1 VKSAVRRREPVSRQE
16 ILQSALRIAQAEG
29 LSAITMRRLAS
40 DLGVSPMACYWH
52 VSNKEEL
59 LVLLADHVLSQV
71 PSPEGNRARWAEEL
85 EVLAHQI
92 CDALSQAPGLAT
104 WVLNQNPLLITP
116 ASLRL
121 ADAATSL
128 LLNAGFDA
136 RSAAAAFAALYIY
149 VTGQV
154 HLRERPKAPPDASA
168 SMLSGEYPTLI
179 KVAEFLGDFGN
190 GGLFDYGL
198 ARLLEGFQQDLARM
212 RRARRATDQA
222 RPPAT
227 TAPRRSRSRRT

>member
-1 VKSAVRRREPVSRQE
+1 MKSAVRRREPVRREE
-16 ILQSALRIAQAEG
+16 ILQSALRIAKTEG
-29 LSAITMRRLAS
+29 LSGITMRRLAS

-52 VSNKEEL
+52 VANKEEL

-85 EVLAHQI
+85 EILAHQI

-116 ASLRL
+116 SALRL
-121 ADAATSL
+121 ADSATSL
-128 LLNAGFDA
+128 LLNAGFDP

-168 SMLSGEYPTLI
+168 TMLSGEYPTLVQ
-179 KVAEFLGDFGN
+179 VAQYLGEFGN

-198 ARLLEGFQQDLARM
+198 ARLLEGFEQDLTRM
-212 RRARRATDQA
+212 RRARRATDQDSPAAA
-222 RPPAT
+222 R
-227 TAPRRSRSRRT
+227 RGSRSRRA

>member
-1 VKSAVRRREPVSRQE
+1 MKSALRRREPVQREE
-16 ILQSALRIAQAEG
+16 ILQSALRIAKTEG

-52 VSNKEEL
+52 VANKEEL

-85 EVLAHQI
+85 DILAHQI

-116 ASLRL
+116 SSLRL

-128 LLNAGFDA
+128 LLNAGFDG

-168 SMLSGEYPTLI
+168 SMLSGEYPTLVQI
-179 KVAEFLGDFGN
+179 AEFLGDFGN

-198 ARLLEGFQQDLARM
+198 ARLLEGFQHDLTRI
-212 RRARRATDQA
+212 RQA
-222 RPPAT
+222 RPAAGNAT
-227 TAPRRSRSRRT
+227 RTATGRRGGRSPRT

>member
-1 VKSAVRRREPVSRQE
+1 
-16 ILQSALRIAQAEG
+16 
-29 LSAITMRRLAS
+29 MRRLAS

-59 LVLLADHVLSQV
+59 LVLLADHILSQV
-71 PSPEGNRARWAEEL
+71 PSPEGNRARWAEDL

-154 HLRERPKAPPDASA
+154 HLRERPKAAPDASA

-179 KVAEFLGDFGN
+179 KIAEFLGDFGN

-212 RRARRATDQA
+212 RRARPATDRA